1 MHVISQYLSLRWAL
15 DGISLLQLPQASCL
29 TCATQLDTIPHWHI
43 YLIMLQLWN
52 CLMHGFDWS
61 RYVVMLNIYIEWCV
75 YFSFRCSVNSICPL
89 EYLAVK
95 ISIDR
100 HKQRIDL
107 TYGLQICSY
116 IYIYVSLQLHSK
128 TLICF
133 SGILLLGICHTQYK
147 YIKTHICSSFSCAE
161 SSEFEIIIFGYFNSC
176 DFIDTVVAL
185 TFSFHLLLISVNLRI
200 KFNTVDHNYA
210 NHMYDFATICHQ
222 VRCLR
227 WGH

>member
-1 MHVISQYLSLRWAL
+1 MHVISQHLSLRWAL
-15 DGISLLQLPQASCL
+15 DMISLLQLHQASCL

-61 RYVVMLNIYIEWCV
+61 RYVVMLNIYIKWCV
-75 YFSFRCSVNSICPL
+75 YFSFRCSVNSICLL

-116 IYIYVSLQLHSK
+116 IYIYMRFTATPFQDFDMFLRYIVIRNLSHTVQIHK
-128 TLICF
+128 HTHMLI
-133 SGILLLGICHTQYK
+133 ILMCRK
-147 YIKTHICSSFSCAE
+147 F
-161 SSEFEIIIFGYFNSC
+161 
-176 DFIDTVVAL
+176 
-185 TFSFHLLLISVNLRI
+185 RI
-200 KFNTVDHNYA
+200 RDHNFRIFQLLWFHWYSCSI
-210 NHMYDFATICHQ
+210 NFFISFAIDQC
-222 VRCLR
+222 
-227 WGH
+227 